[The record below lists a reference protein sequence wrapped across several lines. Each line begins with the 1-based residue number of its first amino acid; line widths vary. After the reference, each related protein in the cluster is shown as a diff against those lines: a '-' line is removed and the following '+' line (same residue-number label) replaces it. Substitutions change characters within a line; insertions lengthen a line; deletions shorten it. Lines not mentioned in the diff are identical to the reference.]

1 MNTRIKRAAALV
13 LAVAALLTLYVPLG
27 RAEAYTGTVNKDKV
41 FFRMSANTDSGYYN
55 KLDKGDKVTLLDI
68 RGSFYKVK
76 FGAFTGYIM
85 QTFIDASSA
94 ARRAL
99 SGGETPTGTSKY
111 ANISTIS
118 GLGGAPRPSFMGASG
133 DRVEKLQRALQIKGY
148 YNGNLDGQ
156 YGNGTAAAVEKYQ
169 KAVKLTAS
177 GTANQ
182 ATINRLFGITDETD
196 GGNDP
201 GMSGITRISQ
211 IYVPNTSAPGD
222 SGKHVKALQQAL
234 KLKSY
239 FKVGIDSNYGEK
251 TKEAVEKYQRAVGLS
266 ADGVAGFSTI
276 RKLFGKSAA
285 NYSLPTERLDW
296 FKNGSSTIPKG
307 ASFTV
312 KDISTG
318 ESFQARRW
326 SGANHLD
333 AEPLS
338 ESDTR
343 TIKALSGGYSWARR
357 AVLVKYNGHVYA
369 ASITTMPHGTS
380 TITGNG
386 FNGVFC
392 IHFYKS
398 KTHETNRVDAT
409 HQNAV
414 ARAMN
419 ASW

>member
-1 MNTRIKRAAALV
+1 MNTQIKRAAAIMLT
-13 LAVAALLTLYVPLG
+13 VAALLTLYVSNSH
-27 RAEAYTGTVNKDKV
+27 AETYTGTINKDKV
-41 FFRMSANTDSGYYN
+41 FLRMGANTSSGYYD
-55 KLDKGDKVTLLDI
+55 KLDRGDKVTLLGI
-68 RGSFYKVK
+68 RGQFYKVQY
-76 FGAFTGYIM
+76 GGFTGYM
-85 QTFIDASSA
+85 MRTLIDTSSA
-94 ARRAL
+94 ARKAL
-99 SGGETPTGTSKY
+99 GGDETPETTSKY
-111 ANISTIS
+111 ANVSTIS
-118 GLGGAPRPSFMGASG
+118 GLGSTPRPSYRGASG

-148 YNGNLDGQ
+148 YKGSLDGK
-156 YGNGTAAAVEKYQ
+156 YGNGTADAVLKYQ
-169 KAVKLTAS
+169 KAVKLTAN

-182 ATINRLFGITDETD
+182 ATINRLFGITSDVGIEE
-196 GGNDP
+196 DP

-211 IYVPNTSAPGD
+211 IDVPKTSAPGD
-222 SGKHVKALQQAL
+222 SGKYVKALQQAL
-234 KLKSY
+234 KIKGY
-239 FKVGIDSNYGEK
+239 YKAGIDSGYGKLTE
-251 TKEAVEKYQRAVGLS
+251 EAVKKYQRAVGLS

-276 RKLFGKSAA
+276 RKLFGKDAS

-318 ESFQARRW
+318 ETFQARRW
-326 SGANHLD
+326 SGANHVD

-338 ESDTR
+338 ESDGK

-369 ASITTMPHGTS
+369 GSITTMPHGTDTVS
-380 TITGNG
+380 GNAYEG
-386 FNGVFC
+386 HFC

-398 KTHETNRVDAT
+398 KTHDSNRVDAT